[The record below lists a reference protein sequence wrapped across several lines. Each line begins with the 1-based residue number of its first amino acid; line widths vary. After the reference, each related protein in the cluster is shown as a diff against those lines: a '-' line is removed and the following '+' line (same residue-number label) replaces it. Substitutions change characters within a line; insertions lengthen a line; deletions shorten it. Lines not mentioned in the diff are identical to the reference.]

1 MGIGSISAER
11 VVRRCAT
18 GAAATTGSSLT
29 ALGGPLVGRGEGHVA
44 GGAASSPSHSPDS
57 SIALCTRRCT
67 RWREIIAGPSLR
79 VVGLASA
86 STMPAGASALTWWP
100 IGSVLTDGS

>member
-1 MGIGSISAER
+1 
-11 VVRRCAT
+11 V
-18 GAAATTGSSLT
+18 
-29 ALGGPLVGRGEGHVA
+29 
-44 GGAASSPSHSPDS
+44 
-57 SIALCTRRCT
+57 IALCTRRCT
-67 RWREIIAGPSLR
+67 RGREIIAGPSSR